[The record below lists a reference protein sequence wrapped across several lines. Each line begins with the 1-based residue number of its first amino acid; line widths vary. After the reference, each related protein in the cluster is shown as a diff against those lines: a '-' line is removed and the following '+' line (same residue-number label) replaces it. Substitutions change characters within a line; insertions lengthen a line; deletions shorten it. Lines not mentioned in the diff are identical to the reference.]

1 MRFAFGFFFP
11 VAAAIVAVWWWL
23 GLPVA
28 MPASPLGPGEKLPC
42 VSYTPF
48 RTLTAF
54 DEATPAATAAQI
66 ETDLALLA
74 PVTACVRTYSID
86 LGVDQV
92 PEIARRH
99 GLTVLLGVWLGRETD
114 KNRLEVERAVALA
127 NRHADVVRAVIVGN
141 EVLLR
146 GELSPEALVGLIR
159 DVKARV
165 PMPVTYADVWEFWL
179 RYRALADAV
188 DFVTVHIL
196 PYWED
201 VPVAPENA
209 ASHMDSVRKT
219 VADSFPGKDILIG
232 EVGWPGFGRMREGAL
247 PSAANEARVLHDV
260 IAAGKR
266 GGYRVNV
273 IEGFDQPW
281 KRQSEGTV
289 GGHWGLFA
297 ADGEAPKFAWGA
309 PVSNYPQWRLQAAGG
324 VAFAALIFAL
334 ALMAAQRNPAPPG
347 VAAWAGVAAI
357 ALAAGALI
365 GWTVRNVPLESLGM
379 SGWAMSLTIA
389 ALAVFAPL
397 AGAAALMRGIA
408 APRFAALLGAAPWPQ
423 SRLARA
429 LGGLSLVLC
438 VVSVA
443 IALSLVFDPRYR
455 DFPFSPLTAAAAPY
469 LVLTLLVAGARRGLA
484 EIVAAAVLTA
494 SALFIAWNEGIANWQ
509 ALWLCAIFLALA
521 VTLSAPGARR
531 PGS

>member
-1 MRFAFGFFFP
+1 MRFAFGFFLP
-11 VAAAIVAVWWWL
+11 VAAAIVAFWWWL

-28 MPASPLGPGEKLPC
+28 MPLSPLAPGEKLPC

-48 RTLTAF
+48 RNLTAF
-54 DEATPAATAAQI
+54 GEATPAATAAQI

-74 PVTACVRTYSID
+74 PVTSCVRTYSID

-99 GLTVLLGVWLGRETD
+99 GLTVLLGVWIGREPD
-114 KNRLEVERAVALA
+114 KNRLEVDRAVALA

-146 GELSPEALVGLIR
+146 GELSPETLTGLIR

-179 RYRALADAV
+179 RYHALADAV
-188 DFVTVHIL
+188 DFLTVHIL

-201 VPVAPENA
+201 IPIAAENA
-209 ASHMDSVRKT
+209 GSHMERVRRT
-219 VADSFPGKDILIG
+219 VAERFPGKDILIG
-232 EVGWPGFGRMREGAL
+232 EVGWPGMGRMREGAL

-273 IEGFDQPW
+273 IEAFDQPW

-289 GGHWGLFA
+289 GGYWGLFPA
-297 ADGEAPKFAWGA
+297 EGSAPKFTWGQE
-309 PVSNYPQWRLQAAGG
+309 VSNFPFWRAQAAGG
-324 VAFAALIFAL
+324 VAFAAVIFAL
-334 ALMAAQRNPAPPG
+334 ALAASRRNPAPLG
-347 VAAWAGVAAI
+347 AAAWAGAGAI
-357 ALAAGALI
+357 ALGAGALI
-365 GWTVRNVPLESLGM
+365 GWTARNVPLESLGL
-379 SGWAMSLTIA
+379 SGWAMSLILA
-389 ALAVFAPL
+389 ALAIAAPL
-397 AGAAALMRGIA
+397 AGAAAVTRGIA
-408 APRFAALLGAAPWPQ
+408 APPFAALLGAEPWPE

-429 LGGLSLVLC
+429 LGAMALVLC
-438 VVSVA
+438 VVA
-443 IALSLVFDPRYR
+443 IALALGLVFDPRYR
-455 DFPFSPLTAAAAPY
+455 DFPFAPLTAAVVPY
-469 LVLTLLVAGARRGLA
+469 LVLMLLRPGARRGLS
-484 EIVAAAVLTA
+484 EIAAAAVLA
-494 SALFIAWNEGIANWQ
+494 LSALFIVWNEGIANWQ
-509 ALWLCAIFLALA
+509 ALWLCAVFLALA

-531 PGS
+531 QGS

>member
-1 MRFAFGFFFP
+1 MRFPFGFFVP

-28 MPASPLGPGEKLPC
+28 MPPSPLGAGEKLPC

-48 RTLTAF
+48 RNLTAF
-54 DEATPAATAAQI
+54 GEGTPPATLEQI
-66 ETDLALLA
+66 EAELAILSR
-74 PVTACVRTYSID
+74 VTSCVRTYSID

-99 GLTVLLGVWLGRETD
+99 GMTVLLGVWIGREPD
-114 KNRLEVERAVALA
+114 KNRLEIERAVALA

-146 GELSPEALVGLIR
+146 GELSPETLAGLIR
-159 DVKARV
+159 DVKAKV

-179 RYRALADAV
+179 RYRVVADAV
-188 DFVTVHIL
+188 DFVTVHVL

-201 VPVAPENA
+201 IPIKPEDA

-232 EVGWPGFGRMREGAL
+232 EVGWPGMGRMREGAL

-266 GGYRVNV
+266 GGYRINV

-289 GGHWGLFA
+289 GGHWGVFA
-297 ADGEAPKFAWGA
+297 ADGSVPKFAWGA
-309 PVSNYPQWRLQAAGG
+309 PVSNYPAWRMHAGGG
-324 VAFAALIFAL
+324 VAFAAAIFAL
-334 ALMAAQRNPAPPG
+334 ALLAARHGPAPPG
-347 VAAWAGVAAI
+347 VAAWTGVAAV
-357 ALAAGALI
+357 ALAAGTLI
-365 GWTVRNVPLESLGM
+365 GWTLRNVPLESLGA
-379 SGWAMSLTIA
+379 SGWAMSLAFA
-389 ALAVFAPL
+389 ALAVLAPL
-397 AGAAALMRGIA
+397 AGAAALARGIA
-408 APRFAALLGAAPWPQ
+408 VPRFAAMLGAEAWPV
-423 SRLARA
+423 SRLARV
-429 LGGLSLVLC
+429 LGVLLLVLC
-438 VVSVA
+438 VLAVA

-455 DFPFSPLTAAAAPY
+455 DFPFAPLTAAAVPFLMLA
-469 LVLTLLVAGARRGLA
+469 LLTPGARRGLA
-484 EIVAAAVLTA
+484 ETVAAGVLA
-494 SALFIAWNEGIANWQ
+494 LCALFIAWNEGIANWQ
-509 ALWLCAIFLALA
+509 SLWLCAVLLALGL
-521 VTLSAPGARR
+521 TLSAPGARR
-531 PGS
+531 QGS